1 MVNKATR
8 EKCRGS
14 DHEWL
19 IKNVNLAFDGMQWK
33 SRALNFLHGTSKNL
47 EHNGK
52 FLEYLFLV
60 C

>member
-1 MVNKATR
+1 MANKATR

-33 SRALNFLHGTSKNL
+33 SRGAASVKLFARHIKEFGT
-47 EHNGK
+47 
-52 FLEYLFLV
+52 
-60 C
+60 